1 MMFASMDGLSR
12 ELLRNICDHCDMFCL
27 AALSFTCRSIYD
39 HIRLRPLELPSLVLR
54 GDTPGFAVLQYEVRS
69 VLNMLTQ
76 IRDKSPA
83 TKPVDWGERI
93 CRAFVCRYASD
104 ERVLRARALARRQIS
119 ETQHPYW
126 RLRYSIDTLADFSC
140 PPLHLNAFFLY
151 YWDDRDGSHW
161 EGWWIT
167 PDTIGCTR
175 YYAFCPGRSSQSPD
189 QCPQWTCH
197 GGAPSSFIVRKDAAG
212 HGIIILDTFLDI
224 KQITRRAP
232 CQGLYLPIQSKHR
245 HGNRRVYQRSRPL
258 MPTETFFP
266 HTFI

>member
-1 MMFASMDGLSR
+1 MDGLSR

-104 ERVLRARALARRQIS
+104 ERVLRARACRR
-119 ETQHPYW
+119 P
-126 RLRYSIDTLADFSC
+126 
-140 PPLHLNAFFLY
+140 
-151 YWDDRDGSHW
+151 
-161 EGWWIT
+161 
-167 PDTIGCTR
+167 
-175 YYAFCPGRSSQSPD
+175 
-189 QCPQWTCH
+189 
-197 GGAPSSFIVRKDAAG
+197 
-212 HGIIILDTFLDI
+212 
-224 KQITRRAP
+224 
-232 CQGLYLPIQSKHR
+232 
-245 HGNRRVYQRSRPL
+245 
-258 MPTETFFP
+258 
-266 HTFI
+266 